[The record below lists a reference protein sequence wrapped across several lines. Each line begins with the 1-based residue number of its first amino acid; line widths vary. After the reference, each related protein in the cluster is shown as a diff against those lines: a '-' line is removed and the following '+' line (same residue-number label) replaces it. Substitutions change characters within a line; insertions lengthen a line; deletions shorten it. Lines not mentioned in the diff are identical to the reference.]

1 MITVGHEFIDAVRP
15 LLDGLSDGICIA
27 DAEGKLLYANHAA
40 ARLLGQDAASFES
53 RTICDALCGRLA
65 SHDACCAAECPLR
78 RPGGPQDAITFSGK
92 YRPAERDER
101 GGGAAGAEGS
111 RDLRVRCLRVRLPH
125 AERHFLILEDVSSEA
140 EIERRHEE
148 WRQMLAHDLR
158 APLTNALG
166 ALRAIDELG
175 AGHALTGDDVE
186 LAQIGVR
193 ACRRIEEIIDTYLAV
208 ARLEAAAMPVRP
220 SAVDAGALAGVLV
233 QEHLARAKARRL
245 TLRTTAPRGLLARA
259 DPELLRR
266 ALTNLLDNALKF
278 TPEGGKVRVSAF
290 AEGGRILLRVEDTG
304 PGIPPSDLPRVFDR
318 FYQGERRAR
327 GVGLGLGL
335 TFCREAMELMGGEV
349 TAESRPG
356 VGSAFTLKLPRARAD
371 EAPGRGS

>member
-1 MITVGHEFIDAVRP
+1 MIAAGHEFIDAVRP
-15 LLDGLSDGICIA
+15 LLDGLSDGVCIA

-78 RPGGPQDAITFSGK
+78 QPGGPQDSITFQGK
-92 YRPAERDER
+92 YRPAERGER
-101 GGGAAGAEGS
+101 GGDVSDEAS

-125 AERHFLILEDVSSEA
+125 AERHFLILEDVSAEA
-140 EIERRHEE
+140 ELERRHEE

-175 AGHALTGDDVE
+175 TGHALTDDDVE

-208 ARLEAAAMPVRP
+208 ARLEAAAMPVSL
-220 SAVDAGALAGVLV
+220 SAVDAGALARALAE
-233 QEHLARAKARRL
+233 EHLARAKTRRL

-278 TPEGGKVRVSAF
+278 TPEGGEVRVSAF

-304 PGIPPSDLPRVFDR
+304 PGIPAADLPRVFDR
-318 FYQGERRAR
+318 FYQGERRGR
-327 GVGLGLGL
+327 GAGLGLGL

-349 TAESRPG
+349 AAESKPG
-356 VGSAFTLKLPRARAD
+356 LGSAFTLKLPRASAD
-371 EAPGRGS
+371 ERPGGGR